1 MTSEIYANKPFL
13 LVLSPIRPTMCIS
26 VNRNDANIE
35 IIKSNG
41 YNRIFKS
48 FEKTSLEFFRIESIT
63 CPNNQAPNNV
73 ITISFGVL
81 KGSKNLVL
89 K

>member
-1 MTSEIYANKPFL
+1 MNNEIYANKPFL

-26 VNRNDANIE
+26 VNRKDINIQ
-35 IIKSNG
+35 IINSNG
-41 YNRIFKS
+41 YTRIFKS
-48 FEKTSLEFFRIESIT
+48 FKKTSLEFFRIESIT

-73 ITISFGVL
+73 ITISLGVL